1 LIFNR
6 GIELVEYPQKKRI
19 VIKLSGSIFNLSDN
33 HDQDSNNYYDIF
45 KQYSDIL
52 TNLTPNV
59 QLIVITGGGSIARL
73 YINFARKL
81 GLDEASLDLLGIAI
95 SRVNAKLLIA
105 SLGHYA
111 YPEVPLSLDDVAR
124 FVESNKIIVSGGL
137 HPGQSTNATSAL
149 IAEKTRASEFINAT
163 DVNGIYDSDP
173 RKNKNAHLFAKIELD
188 KLLNMLL
195 KESSMAGEYDLL
207 DIVALKVIE
216 RSKIRTR
223 VILSNPKN
231 ISNTIQ
237 GRKYIGTEL
246 VL

>member
-1 LIFNR
+1 M
-6 GIELVEYPQKKRI
+6 VEYPQKKRI
-19 VIKLSGSIFNLSDN
+19 VIKLSGSIFSLSDT

-111 YPEVPLSLDDVAR
+111 YPEVPMSLDDVAR

-173 RKNKNAHLFAKIELD
+173 RKNKNAKLFEKIELG
-188 KLLNMLL
+188 KLLNILL

-216 RSKIRTR
+216 RSKIRTK
-223 VILSNPKN
+223 VILSTPKN

-237 GRKYIGTEL
+237 GRKFIGTEL
-246 VL
+246 ML

>member
-1 LIFNR
+1 MNEHL
-6 GIELVEYPQKKRI
+6 PKKRV
-19 VIKLSGSIFNLSDN
+19 VIKLSGSIFSLPDISKQDN
-33 HDQDSNNYYDIF
+33 NDYYNTF
-45 KQYSDIL
+45 KQYSDAL
-52 TNLTPNV
+52 TNLTNYV
-59 QLIVITGGGSIARL
+59 QPIVITGGGSIARL

-95 SRVNAKLLIA
+95 SRTNAKLLIA
-105 SLGHYA
+105 SLGNYA
-111 YPEVPLSLDDVAR
+111 YPDVPQSLDDVGR

-173 RKNKNAHLFAKIELD
+173 RKNNNAQLFDKIQVN

-195 KESSMAGEYDLL
+195 NESSMAGEYDLL

-216 RSKIRTR
+216 RSKIKTK
-223 VILSNPKN
+223 VILSNPTN
-231 ISNTIQ
+231 IINTIK
-237 GRKYIGTEL
+237 GMNYIGTEL

>member
-1 LIFNR
+1 MD
-6 GIELVEYPQKKRI
+6 YSQKKRI
-19 VIKLSGSIFNLSDN
+19 VIKLSGSIFSLSDN
-33 HDQDSNNYYDIF
+33 HDQSSNNYYNSF

-52 TNLTPNV
+52 TSLTPNV
-59 QLIVITGGGSIARL
+59 QLIIITGGGSIARL

-81 GLDEASLDLLGIAI
+81 GLDEASLDLLGISI

-111 YPEVPLSLDDVAR
+111 YPEVPISLDDVGR

-173 RKNKNAHLFAKIELD
+173 RKNKNAQLFAKIELG
-188 KLLNMLL
+188 KLLHILL

-216 RSKIRTR
+216 RSKIRTK

-231 ISNTIQ
+231 ISNVIL

>member
-1 LIFNR
+1 MRTDMI
-6 GIELVEYPQKKRI
+6 EYPQKKRV
-19 VIKLSGSIFNLSDN
+19 VIKLSGSIFRLSDN
-33 HDQDSNNYYDIF
+33 NGQDNNDYYNTF
-45 KQYSDIL
+45 KQYSDVLINL
-52 TNLTPNV
+52 TNNV
-59 QLIVITGGGSIARL
+59 QPIVITGGGSIARL

-81 GLDEASLDLLGIAI
+81 GLDEASLDLLGISI
-95 SRVNAKLLIA
+95 SRINAKLLIA
-105 SLGHYA
+105 SLGNYA
-111 YPEVPLSLDDVAR
+111 YPDVPLSLDDVGR

-173 RKNKNAHLFAKIELD
+173 RKNNNAQLFEKIEVN

-216 RSKIRTR
+216 RSKIKTK
-223 VILSNPKN
+223 VILSDPTN
-231 ISNTIQ
+231 IFNTIQ
-237 GRKYIGTEL
+237 GRSYKGTEL

>member
-1 LIFNR
+1 MNEHL
-6 GIELVEYPQKKRI
+6 QKKRV
-19 VIKLSGSIFNLSDN
+19 VIKLSGSIFSLPDVSKQDN
-33 HDQDSNNYYDIF
+33 NDYYNTF
-45 KQYSDIL
+45 KQYSDAL
-52 TNLTPNV
+52 TNLTNYV
-59 QLIVITGGGSIARL
+59 QPIVITGGGSIARL

-95 SRVNAKLLIA
+95 SRTNAKLLIA
-105 SLGHYA
+105 SLGNYA
-111 YPEVPLSLDDVAR
+111 YPDVPQSLDEVGR

-149 IAEKTRASEFINAT
+149 IAEKTGASEFINAT

-173 RKNKNAHLFAKIELD
+173 RKNNNAQLFDKIQVN

-195 KESSMAGEYDLL
+195 NESSMAGEYDLL

-216 RSKIRTR
+216 RSKIKTK
-223 VILSNPKN
+223 VILSDPTN
-231 ISNTIQ
+231 IINTIK
-237 GRKYIGTEL
+237 GMNYIGTEL

>member
-1 LIFNR
+1 MKR

-19 VIKLSGSIFNLSDN
+19 VIKLSGSIFSLSDN
-33 HDQDSNNYYDIF
+33 HDQDSNNYYNIF

-52 TNLTPNV
+52 INLTPNV

-95 SRVNAKLLIA
+95 SRVNARLLIA

-111 YPEVPLSLDDVAR
+111 YPEVPRSLDDVSK

-173 RKNKNAHLFAKIELD
+173 RKNKNAKLFEKIELG
-188 KLLNMLL
+188 KLLNILL

-216 RSKIRTR
+216 RSKIRTK
-223 VILSNPKN
+223 VILSTPKN

-237 GRKYIGTEL
+237 GRKFIGTEL

>member
-1 LIFNR
+1 
-6 GIELVEYPQKKRI
+6 
-19 VIKLSGSIFNLSDN
+19 LSGSVFSLSDN
-33 HDQDSNNYYDIF
+33 HDQHSKNYYNSF

-52 TNLTPNV
+52 TNLTPHV

-81 GLDEASLDLLGIAI
+81 GLDEAGLDLLGIAI

-111 YPEVPLSLDDVAR
+111 YPEVPTSLDDVDR

-149 IAEKTRASEFINAT
+149 IAEKTRASAFINAT

-173 RKNKNAHLFAKIELD
+173 RKNKNAQLFAKIELS
-188 KLLNMLL
+188 KLLNILL

-216 RSKIRTR
+216 RSKIRTK
-223 VILSNPKN
+223 VILCNPKN

>member
-1 LIFNR
+1 LIFKR

-111 YPEVPLSLDDVAR
+111 YPEVPMSLDDVAR

>member
-1 LIFNR
+1 MR
-6 GIELVEYPQKKRI
+6 MGMIEHLQKKRV
-19 VIKLSGSIFNLSDN
+19 VIKLSGSIFRLSDN
-33 HDQDSNNYYDIF
+33 NGEDNNDYYNTF
-45 KQYSDIL
+45 KQYSDVLI
-52 TNLTPNV
+52 NLTTIV
-59 QLIVITGGGSIARL
+59 QPIVITGGGSIARL

-95 SRVNAKLLIA
+95 SRLNAKLLIA
-105 SLGHYA
+105 SLGNYA
-111 YPEVPLSLDDVAR
+111 YPDVPMSLDDIGR

-149 IAEKTRASEFINAT
+149 IAEKTGASEFINAT

-173 RKNKNAHLFAKIELD
+173 RKNNNAQLFEKIEVN

-216 RSKIRTR
+216 RSKIKTK
-223 VILSNPKN
+223 VILSNPTN
-231 ISNTIQ
+231 IYNTIQ
-237 GRKYIGTEL
+237 GRDYIGTEL

>member
-1 LIFNR
+1 
-6 GIELVEYPQKKRI
+6 LVEYPQKKRI

-59 QLIVITGGGSIARL
+59 QLIVITGGGSIARH

>member
-1 LIFNR
+1 M
-6 GIELVEYPQKKRI
+6 
-19 VIKLSGSIFNLSDN
+19 SGSIFSLSDN
-33 HDQDSNNYYDIF
+33 RDQGSNNYYNIF

-52 TNLTPNV
+52 TNLTRNV

-105 SLGHYA
+105 SMGHFA
-111 YPEVPLSLDDVAR
+111 YPEVPMSLDDVAR

-216 RSKIRTR
+216 RSKIRTK

-231 ISNTIQ
+231 ISNTVQ

>member
-1 LIFNR
+1 MR
-6 GIELVEYPQKKRI
+6 TDMIEHPQKKRV
-19 VIKLSGSIFNLSDN
+19 VIKLSGSIFRLSDKN
-33 HDQDSNNYYDIF
+33 GQDNNDYCNTF
-45 KQYSDIL
+45 KQYSDVLINL
-52 TNLTPNV
+52 TNNV
-59 QLIVITGGGSIARL
+59 QPIVITGGGSIARL

-81 GLDEASLDLLGIAI
+81 GLDEASLDLLGISI
-95 SRVNAKLLIA
+95 SRINAKLLIA
-105 SLGHYA
+105 SLGNYA
-111 YPEVPLSLDDVAR
+111 YPDVPLSLDDMGR

-173 RKNKNAHLFAKIELD
+173 RKNNNAQLFEKIEVN

-216 RSKIRTR
+216 RSKIKTK
-223 VILSNPKN
+223 VILSDPTN
-231 ISNTIQ
+231 IFNTIQ
-237 GRKYIGTEL
+237 GRSYIGTEL

>member
-1 LIFNR
+1 M
-6 GIELVEYPQKKRI
+6 
-19 VIKLSGSIFNLSDN
+19 
-33 HDQDSNNYYDIF
+33 
-45 KQYSDIL
+45 
-52 TNLTPNV
+52 
-59 QLIVITGGGSIARL
+59 
-73 YINFARKL
+73 
-81 GLDEASLDLLGIAI
+81 
-95 SRVNAKLLIA
+95 
-105 SLGHYA
+105 
-111 YPEVPLSLDDVAR
+111 SLDDVAR

-216 RSKIRTR
+216 RSKIRTK

>member
-1 LIFNR
+1 MRMGMVGHL
-6 GIELVEYPQKKRI
+6 QKKRV
-19 VIKLSGSIFNLSDN
+19 VIKLSGSIFSLSNNNEQDN
-33 HDQDSNNYYDIF
+33 HEYYNTF
-45 KQYSDIL
+45 KQYSDVL
-52 TNLTPNV
+52 TNLTNNV
-59 QLIVITGGGSIARL
+59 QPIVITGGGSIARL

-81 GLDEASLDLLGIAI
+81 GQDEASLDLLGIAI
-95 SRVNAKLLIA
+95 SRINAKLLIA
-105 SLGHYA
+105 SLGNYA
-111 YPEVPLSLDDVAR
+111 YPDVPQSLDDVGR

-173 RKNKNAHLFAKIELD
+173 RKNTNAQLFEKIEVN
-188 KLLNMLL
+188 KLLKMLL

-216 RSKIRTR
+216 RSKIKTK
-223 VILSNPKN
+223 VILSNPTN
-231 ISNTIQ
+231 IYNTIQ
-237 GRKYIGTEL
+237 GRDYIGTEL

>member
-1 LIFNR
+1 MR
-6 GIELVEYPQKKRI
+6 MGMIEQPQKKRV
-19 VIKLSGSIFNLSDN
+19 VIKLSGSIFRLSDN
-33 HDQDSNNYYDIF
+33 NGQDYNDYYNTF
-45 KQYSDIL
+45 KQYSDVLINL
-52 TNLTPNV
+52 TNNV
-59 QLIVITGGGSIARL
+59 QPIVIAGGGSIARL

-95 SRVNAKLLIA
+95 SRLNAKLLIA
-105 SLGHYA
+105 SLGNYA
-111 YPEVPLSLDDVAR
+111 YPDVPMSLDDIGR

-149 IAEKTRASEFINAT
+149 IAEKTGASEFINAT

-173 RKNKNAHLFAKIELD
+173 RKNNNAQLFEKIEVN

-216 RSKIRTR
+216 RSKIKTK
-223 VILSNPKN
+223 VILSDPTN

-237 GRKYIGTEL
+237 GRNYIGTEL

>member
-1 LIFNR
+1 LIFKR

-59 QLIVITGGGSIARL
+59 QLIVITGGGSIARH

>member
-1 LIFNR
+1 MKR

-19 VIKLSGSIFNLSDN
+19 VIKLSGSIFSISDN
-33 HDQDSNNYYDIF
+33 PDQDSNNYYNIF

-52 TNLTPNV
+52 INLTPNV

-95 SRVNAKLLIA
+95 SRVNARLLIA

-111 YPEVPLSLDDVAR
+111 YPEVPRSLDDVSK

-173 RKNKNAHLFAKIELD
+173 RKNKNAQLFEKIELG
-188 KLLNMLL
+188 KLLNILS

-216 RSKIRTR
+216 RSKIRTK
-223 VILSNPKN
+223 VILSTPKN

-237 GRKYIGTEL
+237 GRKFIGTEL

>member
-1 LIFNR
+1 M
-6 GIELVEYPQKKRI
+6 EYSQKKRI
-19 VIKLSGSIFNLSDN
+19 VIKLSGSVFNLSDN
-33 HDQDSNNYYDIF
+33 HDQYSNNYYNSF

-52 TNLTPNV
+52 TSLTPNV
-59 QLIVITGGGSIARL
+59 QLIIITGGGRIARL

-81 GLDEASLDLLGIAI
+81 GLDEASLDLLGISI

-111 YPEVPLSLDDVAR
+111 YPEVPISLDDVGR

-173 RKNKNAHLFAKIELD
+173 RKNKNAQLFAKIELS
-188 KLLNMLL
+188 KLLHILL

-216 RSKIRTR
+216 RSKIRTK

-231 ISNTIQ
+231 ISNAIL
-237 GRKYIGTEL
+237 GSKYIGTEL

>member
-1 LIFNR
+1 M
-6 GIELVEYPQKKRI
+6 
-19 VIKLSGSIFNLSDN
+19 
-33 HDQDSNNYYDIF
+33 
-45 KQYSDIL
+45 
-52 TNLTPNV
+52 
-59 QLIVITGGGSIARL
+59 
-73 YINFARKL
+73 
-81 GLDEASLDLLGIAI
+81 
-95 SRVNAKLLIA
+95 
-105 SLGHYA
+105 
-111 YPEVPLSLDDVAR
+111 SLDDVGR

-149 IAEKTRASEFINAT
+149 IAEKTGASEFINAT

-173 RKNKNAHLFAKIELD
+173 RKNNNAQLFEKIEVN

-216 RSKIRTR
+216 RSKIKTK
-223 VILSNPKN
+223 VILSDPTN

-237 GRKYIGTEL
+237 GRNYIGTEL

>member
-81 GLDEASLDLLGIAI
+81 GLDEASLDLLGISI

>member
-1 LIFNR
+1 
-6 GIELVEYPQKKRI
+6 LVEYPQKKRI
-19 VIKLSGSIFNLSDN
+19 VIKLSGSIFSLSDN
-33 HDQDSNNYYDIF
+33 PDQDSNNYYDIF

-52 TNLTPNV
+52 TNLTPKV

-111 YPEVPLSLDDVAR
+111 YPEVPMSLDDVAR

-216 RSKIRTR
+216 RSKIRTK